1 MAQRVKALATK
12 AEDEFDAWKPR
23 GERENPPPLVV
34 LWSLHAYHSPHIC
47 TYKYTHST
55 LLYCVYTCVL
65 CACMC
70 FIWYMYIYMLC
81 VGYMYICVC
90 FMCVIYVHMY
100 VVHVY
105 MCLVY
110 KHIWVCVY
118 ICAVCVLYIHMS
130 CICVLDMCGT
140 RVLCVV
146 YVCMCFCV

>member
-12 AEDEFDAWKPR
+12 AEDEFDAWKPC

-55 LLYCVYTCVL
+55 MCMHVFHMVYVH
-65 CACMC
+65 
-70 FIWYMYIYMLC
+70 IY
-81 VGYMYICVC
+81 VVC
-90 FMCVIYVHMY
+90 RVYVHMCVIYVHMY

-110 KHIWVCVY
+110 EHIWVCVY